1 MKREIYGNIRTK
13 LLLTCKKED
22 NYMYIDLLLY
32 VTALI
37 CVPILTVSSLKW
49 LRRIYKVLKEINNKL
64 DR

>member
-1 MKREIYGNIRTK
+1 
-13 LLLTCKKED
+13 
-22 NYMYIDLLLY
+22 MYIELLLY
-32 VTALI
+32 VTALL